1 MISEIVTGL
10 AAANQAVGLV
20 KELQEIDRSV
30 DEAGFKLKLADLT
43 QLLADAKIALSEA
56 NLALNEKDTKIKQLQ
71 EDLETAQLGNVCP
84 KCKIGRR
91 RLETIEPQH
100 MYGLN
105 HFGVELWE
113 MACGQ
118 EGCGFQHTDVHDP
131 QGVVQN
137 AAKQQMR

>member
-20 KELQEIDRSV
+20 KELREIDRSV

-56 NLALNEKDTKIKQLQ
+56 NLALNEKDTKIKRLQ

-84 KCKIGRR
+84 KCKIGRL
-91 RLETIEPQH
+91 RLETIEPSKH
-100 MYGLN
+100 VSEDYYNLSM
-105 HFGVELWE
+105 
-113 MACGQ
+113 
-118 EGCGFQHTDVHDP
+118 
-131 QGVVQN
+131 
-137 AAKQQMR
+137 